1 MQPLYL
7 TGSSIV
13 SALGAGLERTFAALR
28 EGRSGLRP
36 NDFEPFPPATWIG
49 RIDGVESAPIR
60 GELARFDCRN
70 NRIAQLALEQDGFED
85 AVARVR
91 ERHGAAR
98 IAVLLGTTT
107 SGILETELAYRR
119 GGDTEKLLAARDYA
133 ATHSMFS
140 ITEYVRRRLGLEGPA
155 ATVSNACA
163 SSAKVFAQA
172 QRLIEAGICDAAV
185 VGGVDSLCLTT
196 LYGFRSLELLSES
209 PCRPCD
215 EARDGISIG
224 EAGGF
229 ALLEKSPP
237 RGRGAVALLGYGE
250 SSDGYHMS
258 SPHPEGKGALLA
270 MKDALARAESQPG
283 EVDYI
288 NLHGTGTPANDHA
301 EDAALCSLFGDA
313 ARASSTKGWTGHTLG
328 AAGIVEAV
336 IATLCLEHGFLP
348 GTLNTTRPD
357 PALRTRVVL
366 ESEFRPLARVLSNS
380 FGFGGNNC
388 SLLFGHPA

>member
-1 MQPLYL
+1 
-7 TGSSIV
+7 
-13 SALGAGLERTFAALR
+13 
-28 EGRSGLRP
+28 
-36 NDFEPFPPATWIG
+36 
-49 RIDGVESAPIR
+49 
-60 GELARFDCRN
+60 
-70 NRIAQLALEQDGFED
+70 
-85 AVARVR
+85 
-91 ERHGAAR
+91 
-98 IAVLLGTTT
+98 
-107 SGILETELAYRR
+107 
-119 GGDTEKLLAARDYA
+119 
-133 ATHSMFS
+133 
-140 ITEYVRRRLGLEGPA
+140 
-155 ATVSNACA
+155 
-163 SSAKVFAQA
+163 
-172 QRLIEAGICDAAV
+172 
-185 VGGVDSLCLTT
+185 
-196 LYGFRSLELLSES
+196 
-209 PCRPCD
+209 
-215 EARDGISIG
+215 
-224 EAGGF
+224 
-229 ALLEKSPP
+229 
-237 RGRGAVALLGYGE
+237 
-250 SSDGYHMS
+250 MS